1 MTYNIIRNSL
11 VILIAIMAHRHNSI
25 ICFNFKISETF
36 WLCRWLCK
44 LNLRTNQMYIIPAP
58 DGTVAK
64 SSANGLVGTGFAS
77 WYLLQPRAGF

>member
-1 MTYNIIRNSL
+1 MTYNNIRNSL
-11 VILIAIMAHRHNSI
+11 VNQMAVLAHRRNS
-25 ICFNFKISETF
+25 KTF
-36 WLCRWLCK
+36 WLCIWLCK

-77 WYLLQPRAGF
+77 WYRFQPRAGF